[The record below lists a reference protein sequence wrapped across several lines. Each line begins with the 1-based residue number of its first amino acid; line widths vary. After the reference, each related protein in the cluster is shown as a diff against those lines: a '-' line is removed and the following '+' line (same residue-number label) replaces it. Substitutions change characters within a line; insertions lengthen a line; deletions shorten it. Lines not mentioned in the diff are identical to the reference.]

1 MSGITGLATTYNLP
15 NYTGALIAL
24 TPQECPLFSAIGG
37 LTGGK
42 QTKAKEFEWQGY
54 DLRTPDQNVA
64 LEGASAP
71 TAQAR
76 VRANFDNVVQI
87 QQEKVSVSYSKLAA
101 TQAKAGVNNAEPNP
115 VTNEL
120 DWQVMLTLTEMK
132 RDIEWSFWNGKY
144 QKPTDNATARKTR
157 GIIQA
162 ITTNVVQKGAAV
174 TGLSAST
181 DTIAETSTGVA
192 NGDKVVFTDVGASTT
207 IRVDRVYYVVSKTT
221 DAFKVSATSG
231 GAAITIGTATVSYI
245 KCWTTTLT
253 VDHING
259 FLQGIYDNG
268 GLSSQV
274 TLGVGS
280 TQKVAV
286 TAAYA
291 LAYAKAAPVTGN
303 VGGVNVTQ
311 IESDFGVL
319 NIMLSRDVPKDAI
332 VALTLGEMAP
342 QFLEVPGKG
351 HFFAEPLA
359 KTGASEDVQMYG
371 EVGLEYG
378 SQLHHGIMRGL
389 IPA

>member
-1 MSGITGLATTYNLP
+1 MSGITGLGTTYNLP

-24 TPQECPLFSAIGG
+24 TPQETPLFSAIGG

-42 QTKAKEFEWQGY
+42 QTQSKEFEWQGY

-101 TQAKAGVNNAEPNP
+101 TQQKAGVNNAELNP

-132 RDIEWSFWNGKY
+132 RDIEWSFWNGLY
-144 QKPTDNATARKTR
+144 QKPTDNAAARKTR
-157 GIIQA
+157 GIVQA
-162 ITTNVVQKGAAV
+162 ITTNVVQKGNAV

-181 DTIAETSTGVA
+181 DTIAEVGTGVA

-207 IRVDRVYYVVSKTT
+207 LRVDRVYYVVNKAT
-221 DAFKVSATSG
+221 DSFKVAATSG
-231 GAAITIGTATVSYI
+231 GTAITIGTATVSYI
-245 KCWTTTLT
+245 QCWTTALG
-253 VDHING
+253 VDHLND

-268 GLSSQV
+268 GLSSEV

-280 TQKVAV
+280 KQKVAV

-291 LAYAKAAPVTGN
+291 GAYGKAVPVTGN

-319 NIMLSRDVPKDAI
+319 NIMLSRDIPKDAI

-342 QFLEVPGKG
+342 RFLEVPNKG